1 MLLPD
6 DAASTFADSA
16 VLWNAADVA
25 EKRKDAQVAREIR
38 ISVWRSTMRSRRA
51 T

>member
-1 MLLPD
+1 MRLPD

-25 EKRKDAQVAREIR
+25 EKRKDAQVAREIVLALPADVG
-38 ISVWRSTMRSRRA
+38 ISRG
-51 T
+51 